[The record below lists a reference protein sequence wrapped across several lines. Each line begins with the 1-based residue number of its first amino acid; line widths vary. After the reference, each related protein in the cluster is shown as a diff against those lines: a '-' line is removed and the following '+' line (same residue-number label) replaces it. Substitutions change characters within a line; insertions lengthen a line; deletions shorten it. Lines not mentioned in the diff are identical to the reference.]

1 MTKNSKQHRMT
12 PARSSKREGKHQKL
26 QPVDEIRLRKHAS
39 QLVLGPEI
47 GSVKP
52 PELRVSA
59 EQKYNLNCSD
69 YV

>member
-1 MTKNSKQHRMT
+1 MYVTKNSKLHRMT

-26 QPVDEIRLRKHAS
+26 QPFDEIRLRNPAS
-39 QLVLGPEI
+39 LVLLPKM

-69 YV
+69 